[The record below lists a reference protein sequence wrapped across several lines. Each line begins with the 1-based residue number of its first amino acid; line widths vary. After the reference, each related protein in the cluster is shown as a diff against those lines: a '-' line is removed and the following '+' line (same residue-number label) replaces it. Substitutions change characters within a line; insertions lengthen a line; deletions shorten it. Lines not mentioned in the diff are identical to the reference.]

1 MSNGALHI
9 SDGYNFIV
17 RTTHSIRINVI
28 ALYIRKIFLKE
39 RGIIIL
45 LHIQLKLKLVAALT
59 TFIAILKSILHL
71 WLVCSFIIPFPHYY
85 FCDQAYHINE
95 IYQNINLPI
104 LQPSEDCWFLY
115 KLLLSCVLKRQRSP
129 LTSISKHVIE

>member
-1 MSNGALHI
+1 MEDFSKRKRDN
-9 SDGYNFIV
+9 NF
-17 RTTHSIRINVI
+17 
-28 ALYIRKIFLKE
+28 AAY
-39 RGIIIL
+39 
-45 LHIQLKLKLVAALT
+45 LKLKLVAALT

-104 LQPSEDCWFLY
+104 LQPSEDC
-115 KLLLSCVLKRQRSP
+115 
-129 LTSISKHVIE
+129 